1 MLSSFRAN
9 GYTIS
14 AKTYRRIAYTALFA
28 AEPPQFVVTAR
39 LALSMARLATPS
51 YYYFASRKTTP
62 QDVVVK
68 YLRRGFGLSAFPPGL
83 RCAIQRYAGSS
94 SRTWCRW
101 KPALRGK
108 GHFSAFSIA
117 TELGWD

>member
-1 MLSSFRAN
+1 MVS
-9 GYTIS
+9 G
-14 AKTYRRIAYTALFA
+14 AYTALFA
-28 AEPPQFVVTAR
+28 AEGSEAPQFVVTAR
-39 LALSMARLATPS
+39 LALSMARLATPN

-68 YLRRGFGLSAFPPGL
+68 YLRRGFGLSAFPPDL
-83 RCAIQRYAGSS
+83 RCAIQKYADRDKVHVGRA
-94 SRTWCRW
+94 RTRLW
-101 KPALRGK
+101 KPALEGR